1 MDAPRDPDFAARLF
15 GGRREHTLALLRAA
29 WPAAVGPDLAR
40 RTEVVALDR
49 GILRVKVPD
58 PRWQR
63 TLLRLRGTILGRL
76 RTVAGDLAPRG
87 LGFVT
92 GGVAAPPGPAAAAA
106 DSLPADPRA
115 DVRSADAPPAAP
127 PLPPAGLVEAAG
139 AIPDPELRARFLA
152 AASRYVGRFGG
163 DRDRG

>member
-29 WPAAVGPDLAR
+29 WPAAVGLDLAR

-58 PRWQR
+58 TRWQR

-76 RTVAGDLAPRG
+76 RAVAGDLAPRG

-92 GGVAAPPGPAAAAA
+92 GTVEAPPEPAAAAEGTLPPN
-106 DSLPADPRA
+106 SLP
-115 DVRSADAPPAAP
+115 ADAPPAPP
-127 PLPPAGLVEAAG
+127 PLLPAGLVEAAG
-139 AIPDPELRARFLA
+139 AIPDPELRAGFLA
-152 AASRYVGRFGG
+152 AASRYIGRFGG
-163 DRDRG
+163 GRDRG